1 MTFHLPYNQTQKLMK
16 TFLFFTALFFVIQ
29 VQSQTLKP
37 FRVELGLAWNSSTDP
52 EFTNGS
58 GAYIEPRYAPN
69 SEWLFGFRLERSYL
83 NGGEIEVQGS
93 SFDLSTTHIA
103 GNTLFA
109 EYFFSDDKVKPFV
122 GVGVG
127 VYSRRKVG
135 LAVDIGG
142 VNIGDLDERASNFG
156 FAPRVGVNAGR
167 WRFLALYNVTGS
179 DIADY
184 LSLNVGFEI
193 GKKVKNTD

>member
-1 MTFHLPYNQTQKLMK
+1 MK
-16 TFLFFTALFFVIQ
+16 SLFFTAALFFAFCAN
-29 VQSQTLKP
+29 SQTLKP
-37 FRVELGLAWNSSTDP
+37 FRVELGLAWNSSTDA
-52 EFTNGS
+52 EFTSGS

-69 SEWLFGFRLERSYL
+69 DDWLFGFRLERSYL
-83 NGGEIEVQGS
+83 NGGEIEVQGT

-103 GNTLFA
+103 GNTVFA
-109 EYFFSDDKVKPFV
+109 EYFFTNDKVKPFV
-122 GVGVG
+122 GIGVG
-127 VYSRRKVG
+127 IYSRREVG

-167 WRFLALYNVTGS
+167 WRFLTLYNVTGS

-184 LSLNVGFEI
+184 LSLNIGFEI